1 MSSVKETIGSALT
14 TMLVAAV
21 TAYAA
26 SLIFP
31 EAKQKVKE
39 KISRLLLLT
48 EEAEGETESGNTA
61 SSTTSPINIAGRQE
75 SNGKMRFVNLEKYRF
90 TQDEIN
96 TMEAT
101 TITAVRNEAWKLLQD
116 ILTLTESESPSNSPT
131 YSASPSYSSFE
142 AKKFKLNTSKLT
154 ASSNSTSSSS
164 TTTLSASGE
173 GIVRRLYISEE
184 DLLALSTSERIELAR
199 YLASTINYANEK
211 LNDIREHH
219 ELCRICE
226 DEPKTVAFDPCGHFG
241 CCESCAKSCPTCP
254 WCREGELT
262 DNGVRKMSLHV
273 V

>member
-39 KISRLLLLT
+39 KISRLLLI
-48 EEAEGETESGNTA
+48 EEAEGETA
-61 SSTTSPINIAGRQE
+61 SSTGTAPINISGRQNN
-75 SNGKMRFVNLEKYRF
+75 SSIRLVNLEKFRF
-90 TQDEIN
+90 TQEEIN
-96 TMEAT
+96 LMEST

-116 ILTLTESESPSNSPT
+116 ILALTESESPSNSPT

-142 AKKFKLNTSKLT
+142 ARKFKLNASKLT
-154 ASSNSTSSSS
+154 ASSSSSS
-164 TTTLSASGE
+164 NTSTLSASGE
-173 GIVRRLYISEE
+173 GTVRRLYISEE

-199 YLASTINYANEK
+199 YLASTINFANEK

-226 DEPKTVAFDPCGHFG
+226 EEPKTVAFDPCGHFG
-241 CCESCAKSCPTCP
+241 CCEQCAKSCPTCP